1 MTREEIQNQALKSLK
16 NHNYNGV
23 VVLSTGSGKSKC
35 AIDAIKEGKFEH
47 ILITSPRTNL
57 KENWKKELEKW
68 GICKSEGYGADE
80 TEYDIQCG
88 PRINIE
94 IVNIQTA
101 YKYSLEQIES
111 FSLIIYDEIHTCGE
125 EYFNLIRNAK
135 QMHVPVIGLT
145 GTPNKSNEFKKDI
158 LYKELPIIYE
168 YLDSAKDGIVN
179 KTNYYKFEYE
189 LNDDYKVL
197 TGTKDKKWLVG
208 EKTQYEYLEKQYALA
223 KNLMFQQ
230 GADNYFTQS
239 LIWMKSGDAYQKEA
253 GRKFFYAVK
262 NRKDFLW
269 NLASS
274 VHIALKIKNKIL
286 GTEAVFLGD
295 KIGNEILNFM
305 SKYGVEEVLF
315 GSYNLK
321 KENITAATTNKV
333 LLFSELTQQAEKLSP
348 YSIHSKTGE
357 TAKKTLEQ
365 NSLIL
370 DKFNKGEIRELS
382 SCLSLTLGLNMN
394 NVNWAIF
401 ESFSGSDTN
410 AKQRGGRLQRLES
423 NQFANAVVIV
433 PKNTQ
438 SGSWFDSAFSHIE
451 NIKVITNLNEIII

>member
-1 MTREEIQNQALKSLK
+1 LITQSNMTREEIQNQALQSLK
-16 NHNYNGV
+16 KYNYNGII
-23 VVLSTGSGKSKC
+23 VLSVGTGKSKV

-68 GICKSEGYGADE
+68 EFCYDGDICYNNKSITYM
-80 TEYDIQCG
+80 
-88 PRINIE
+88 IE
-94 IVNIQTA
+94 IVNIQTC
-101 YKYSLEQIES
+101 YKWSEKKLKQ
-111 FSLIIYDEIHTCGE
+111 FDLIIIDEAHTIGN
-125 EYFNLIRNAK
+125 EYFNLISKAQKFDVNEYIHK
-135 QMHVPVIGLT
+135 SKPVPIIGLT
-145 GTPNKSNEFKKDI
+145 GTPNKSDEFKKEV

-168 YLDSAKDGIVN
+168 YLNSAKDGIVN

-189 LNDDYKVL
+189 LNDDYKIL
-197 TGTKDKKWLVG
+197 TGTKDKKWLIG
-208 EKTQYEYLEKQYALA
+208 EKAQYEYLEKQYALA

-239 LIWMKSGDAYQKEA
+239 LIWMREGDAYQKEA

-274 VHIALKIKNKIL
+274 AHIALKIKKQ
-286 GTEAVFLGD
+286 
-295 KIGNEILNFM
+295 ILN
-305 SKYGVEEVLF
+305 GD
-315 GSYNLK
+315 
-321 KENITAATTNKV
+321 NKV

-365 NSLIL
+365 NSLVL
-370 DKFNKGEIRELS
+370 EKFNKGEIRELS
-382 SCLSLTLGLNMN
+382 SCLSLTLGLNLTN
-394 NVNWAIF
+394 TNWAIF

-423 NQFANAVVIV
+423 NQFANAVIIV

-438 SGSWFDSAFSHIE
+438 SEQWAANAFSSVE
-451 NIKVITNLNEIII
+451 NIKIITNLNEIII

>member
-1 MTREEIQNQALKSLK
+1 MTREEIQNQALQSLK
-16 NHNYNGV
+16 KYNYNGII
-23 VVLSTGSGKSKC
+23 VLSVGTGKSKV
-35 AIDAIKEGKFEH
+35 AIDAIKEGKFKN

-57 KENWKKELEKW
+57 KENWWNELNKW
-68 GICKSEGYGADE
+68 YFNSIDFAFDKNNFKLE
-80 TEYDIQCG
+80 
-88 PRINIE
+88 
-94 IVNIQTA
+94 NIQTC
-101 YKYSLEQIES
+101 YKWSAEELKQ
-111 FSLIIYDEIHTCGE
+111 FDLIIIDEIHTMGS
-125 EYFNLIRNAK
+125 EYFNLIKNSSCSI
-135 QMHVPVIGLT
+135 IGLT
-145 GTPNKSNEFKKDI
+145 GTPNKSDDFKKDI

-197 TGTKDKKWLVG
+197 TGTKDKKWLIG
-208 EKTQYEYLEKQYALA
+208 EKSQYEYLEKQYALA

-239 LIWMKSGDAYQKEA
+239 LIWMREGDAYQKEA

-274 VHIALKIKNKIL
+274 AHIALKIKEKILLPFKNVKLGEFNVTYMPFFSEQSNNNKI
-286 GTEAVFLGD
+286 
-295 KIGNEILNFM
+295 
-305 SKYGVEEVLF
+305 
-315 GSYNLK
+315 
-321 KENITAATTNKV
+321 

-365 NSLIL
+365 NSLVL
-370 DKFNKGEIRELS
+370 EKFNKGEIRELS
-382 SCLSLTLGLNMN
+382 SCLSLTLGLNMT

-423 NQFANAVVIV
+423 NQFANAIIIV

-438 SGSWFDSAFSHIE
+438 SESWFNLAFSHIE
-451 NIKVITNLNEIII
+451 NIKVITNLNEIIV

>member
-1 MTREEIQNQALKSLK
+1 MTREEIQNQALQSLK
-16 NHNYNGV
+16 KYNYNGII
-23 VVLSTGSGKSKC
+23 VLSVGTGKSKV
-35 AIDAIKEGKFEH
+35 AIDAIKHGNPSST
-47 ILITSPRTNL
+47 LIVSPRTNL
-57 KENWKKELEKW
+57 KENWEKELKKW
-68 GICKSEGYGADE
+68 GFELNERVYSNYYT
-80 TEYDIQCG
+80 TEYDKYF
-88 PRINIE
+88 IE
-94 IVNIQTA
+94 IENIQKA
-101 YKYSLEQIES
+101 YKYTLEQLES
-111 FSLIIYDEIHTCGE
+111 YSLIIYDEIHTCGE
-125 EYFNLIRNAK
+125 EYFNLIKNAK
-135 QMHVPVIGLT
+135 QLYIPVIGLT
-145 GTPNKSNEFKKDI
+145 GTPNKSDEFKKEV

-168 YLDSAKDGIVN
+168 YLNSAKDGIVN

-208 EKTQYEYLEKQYALA
+208 EKSQYEYLEKQYALA

-239 LIWMKSGDAYQKEA
+239 LIWMREGDAYQKEA

-274 VHIALKIKNKIL
+274 AHIALKIKKQ
-286 GTEAVFLGD
+286 
-295 KIGNEILNFM
+295 ILN
-305 SKYGVEEVLF
+305 GD
-315 GSYNLK
+315 
-321 KENITAATTNKV
+321 NKV

-365 NSLIL
+365 NSLVL
-370 DKFNKGEIRELS
+370 EKFNKGEIRELS
-382 SCLSLTLGLNMN
+382 SCLSLTLGLNLTN
-394 NVNWAIF
+394 TNWAIF

-423 NQFANAVVIV
+423 NQFANAVIIV

-438 SGSWFDSAFSHIE
+438 SESWFNLAFSHIE
-451 NIKVITNLNEIII
+451 NIKVITNLNEIIL